1 MSIVKRM
8 LKEAQSTKP
17 VVIQLTAM
25 VDMFT
30 ILVVFLLKSMGD
42 TSIKLP
48 PEEIRLPTAYYAE
61 EPKESLLIQV
71 SPKYIVVNDKQVVAM
86 KEGQIAAAD
95 LSKDDLFLIS
105 GLEKELLA
113 QAEISKNVEKQTK
126 NLIQFK
132 GTVFIQVDKD
142 LDYSTLKRVLY
153 TASVAGYG
161 DLRLAT
167 INGAE

>member
-8 LKEAQSTKP
+8 LKNAQSTKP

-30 ILVVFLLKSMGD
+30 ILVVFLLKSMGA
-42 TSIKLP
+42 TAIKIP
-48 PEEIRLPTAYYAE
+48 PEELRLPSSFYGE
-61 EPKESLLIQV
+61 EPKEALLVQV
-71 SPKYIVVNDKQVVAM
+71 SPTYISVNDKKVLTMQA
-86 KEGQIAAAD
+86 GQLMSADIAKND
-95 LSKDDLFLIS
+95 LYLIPL
-105 GLEKELLA
+105 LEKSLLE
-113 QAEISKNVEKQTK
+113 QAEISKRVEKETK
-126 NLIQFK
+126 NLIKFK
-132 GTVFIQVDKD
+132 GTVFVQIDKT
-142 LDYSTLKRVLY
+142 LDYATIKRVLY

>member
-8 LKEAQSTKP
+8 LKNAQSTKP

-30 ILVVFLLKSMGD
+30 ILVVFLLKSMGA
-42 TSIKLP
+42 TAIKIP
-48 PEEIRLPTAYYAE
+48 PEELRLPTAYYGE
-61 EPKESLLIQV
+61 EPKEALLVQV
-71 SPKYIVVNDKQVVAM
+71 APGYISVNDKKVVTLQA
-86 KEGQIAAAD
+86 GQFMATD
-95 LSKDDLFLIS
+95 LAKNDLYLIPL
-105 GLEKELLA
+105 LEKSLLE
-113 QAEISKNVEKQTK
+113 QAEISKRVQKETK
-126 NLIQFK
+126 DLVKFK
-132 GTVFIQVDKD
+132 GTVFVQIDKA
-142 LDYSTLKRVLY
+142 LDYATIKRVLY

>member
-8 LKEAQSTKP
+8 LKDAQTTKP

-30 ILVVFLLKSMGD
+30 ILVVFLLKSMGS
-42 TSIKLP
+42 TSIKIP
-48 PEEIRLPTAYYAE
+48 PEELRLPTAFSAE
-61 EPKESLLIQV
+61 DPKEALLVQV
-71 SPKYIVVNDKQVVAM
+71 APGYISVNDKKVMSLQN
-86 KEGQIAAAD
+86 GQFLQTD
-95 LSKDDLFLIS
+95 LAKNDLYLVPV
-105 GLEKELLA
+105 LEKSLLE
-113 QAEISKNVEKQTK
+113 QAEISKRVQKETK
-126 NLIQFK
+126 DLIKFK
-132 GTVFIQVDKD
+132 GTVFIQIDKA
-142 LDYSTLKRVLY
+142 LDYASVKRILY